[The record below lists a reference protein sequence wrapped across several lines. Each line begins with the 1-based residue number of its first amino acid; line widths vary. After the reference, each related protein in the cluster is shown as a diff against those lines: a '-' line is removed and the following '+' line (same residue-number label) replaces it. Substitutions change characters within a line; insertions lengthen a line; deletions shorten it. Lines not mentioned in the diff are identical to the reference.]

1 MKISH
6 LRLAREFV
14 MLLITIIHLI
24 NAVMVL
30 VGGATKC
37 LTEKGLSDFSE
48 L

>member
-30 VGGATKC
+30 VGGATNYVHNARK
-37 LTEKGLSDFSE
+37 LHI
-48 L
+48 